1 MPCIIV
7 LYNMPTFHKI
17 HYNALIHMFG
27 TKCIIHISLLTQFLM
42 VARICHAVQGPGD
55 RLPVCRGKKWERVK
69 EQEQGDMVGMKRGLK
84 SEEKTNT
91 DYWLNHISIPKGDSG
106 YRGLSQRSLPITIS
120 RRNQILEAFQ
130 WSRACAYCCIG
141 RSLDSFS
148 CLSALHQ
155 HVSYVVSLVI
165 LFALA

>member
-69 EQEQGDMVGMKRGLK
+69 EQVQGDMVGMKRGLK

-91 DYWLNHISIPKGDSG
+91 DYWLNHISSPRETVDIGVSAKSHC
-106 YRGLSQRSLPITIS
+106 RSQY
-120 RRNQILEAFQ
+120 RRNQIHT
-130 WSRACAYCCIG
+130 W
-141 RSLDSFS
+141 SFS
-148 CLSALHQ
+148 MITCLCVLLHWAFTWLLFVFNALHQ
-155 HVSYVVSLVI
+155 RVSYVVSLVI